1 MAAMAPAPSTRP
13 SLKILY
19 TIPYRGGSKT
29 WSCRFHLAGGTPAD
43 AAHWAALALAVRND
57 LKAGISSGLSIVGS
71 VGYAAG
77 SEVPVWSEVVS
88 VAGTLATGTPATGD
102 SAVYVRWTTDVRST
116 KNHPVYLA
124 NYFHGASWSGS
135 GSSDTLLAAQK
146 TVYDNFAAKFA
157 SGGAGFSDGAVT
169 YHRAGPYGAVG
180 LVGSCNQYVRHRD
193 FT

>member
-1 MAAMAPAPSTRP
+1 MAPAPSTRP
-13 SLKILY
+13 SIKILY

-29 WSCRFHLAGGTPAD
+29 WSVRFHLSGGTPANS
-43 AAHWAALALAVRND
+43 AAWAALSLALRTD
-57 LKAGISSGLSIVGS
+57 LKAGISSGLSIVGA

-88 VAGTLATGTPATGD
+88 VAGTLASGTPATGD
-102 SAVYVRWTTDVRST
+102 SAAMVRWTTDARST
-116 KNHPVYLA
+116 KNHPIYLF
-124 NYFHGASWSGS
+124 NWFHGASWSGS
-135 GSSDTLLAAQK
+135 GSSDTLLAAQA
-146 TVYDNFAAKFA
+146 TVYANFATKFA
-157 SGGAGFSDGAVT
+157 SGGAGYSDGTLT